1 MRSRFKG
8 ERELSK
14 VVTATVAT
22 KEETRDE
29 LINRLMAE
37 RVDCQ
42 RQIAD
47 TEAAYKDE
55 LAQLRGK
62 LAAKESQLRELVR
75 PRSRTPVEDAV

>member
-1 MRSRFKG
+1 M
-8 ERELSK
+8 SK